1 MKVADSFSDEVY
13 GYILSQYGE
22 EMLVRVQSN
31 QNNEIVNKLLES
43 SARDS
48 NDVKHTANK
57 IIAMLRI
64 NP

>member
-22 EMLVRVQSN
+22 EMLIRVQSN

-48 NDVKHTANK
+48 DDAQHTANK

>member
-1 MKVADSFSDEVY
+1 MKVADSFSEEVY

-22 EMLVRVQSN
+22 NMLTRVQSG
-31 QNNEIVNKLLES
+31 QNKDTVNKLLES
-43 SARDS
+43 SARNSD
-48 NDVKHTANK
+48 DIEHTANK

>member
-1 MKVADSFSDEVY
+1 MKVADSFSEEVY

-22 EMLVRVQSN
+22 AMLTRVKST
-31 QNNEIVNKLLES
+31 QNNETVNRLLES
-43 SARDS
+43 SAKN
-48 NDVKHTANK
+48 NDDVSHTANK

>member
-22 EMLVRVQSN
+22 EMLIRVQSN

>member
-1 MKVADSFSDEVY
+1 MKVADSFSEEVY

-22 EMLVRVQSN
+22 NMLTKVQSG
-31 QNNEIVNKLLES
+31 QNKDTVNKLLES
-43 SARDS
+43 SAKNSD
-48 NDVKHTANK
+48 DTAHTANK

>member
-1 MKVADSFSDEVY
+1 MKVADSFSEEVY

-22 EMLVRVQSN
+22 NMLTRVQSG
-31 QNNEIVNKLLES
+31 QNKDTVNKLLES
-43 SARDS
+43 SARNS
-48 NDVKHTANK
+48 DVIEHTANK